1 MLGLVTS
8 PLRAD
13 AARNREHVLAVAR
26 EHLDARGGTPP
37 MKDLAR
43 LAGVG
48 IGTVY
53 RHFPTH
59 QVLLEALGVDGMRK
73 LVKATS
79 DAAADPDP
87 EAGFARVVEYVL
99 RGQLADPGIAAVLS
113 GEGACAEALPLTV
126 QLGEAVSA
134 LLARAR
140 AAGVVRRDLEPDDI
154 RRLLSG
160 VASAVGVPPDES
172 RLRRYLTVFLD
183 GLRPPRR

>member
-1 MLGLVTS
+1 MTS

-13 AARNREHVLAVAR
+13 AARNREQVLAVAR
-26 EHLDARGGTPP
+26 EHLTARGDTPP

-48 IGTVY
+48 VGTVY

-73 LVKATS
+73 LVRATR

-87 EAGFARVVEYVL
+87 EAGFARVMEYVL
-99 RGQLADPGIAAVLS
+99 RGQLADPGIAAVVS
-113 GEGACAEALPLTV
+113 GEGACAEALPLAAE
-126 QLGEAVSA
+126 LGEAVSA
-134 LLARAR
+134 LLVRAR
-140 AAGVVRRDLEPDDI
+140 AAGIVRRDLDPGDI

-160 VASAVGVPPDES
+160 MASAVGVPPDES